1 MLKTFEQGLKIEAG
15 HPVRQTGF
23 DRNSQR
29 QYKLTAFPLIELLV
43 NAAHKNGVSDNR
55 CGMLS
60 LWGGALKTDKNGQ
73 KRTKTDIGAPQNT
86 AYLKQYNACNASA
99 SCTGGALHI
108 CRRQMLHTAKPCFI
122 QSAFTLIELL
132 VVIAIIAILAAMLMP
147 ALSKARESARK
158 TSCLGNLRQCA
169 SAINGYT
176 SDFKGMFPPHM
187 EKRSGASKSFT
198 SHVAYY
204 AGISNKIP
212 HPNKGDTGFRMKD
225 FALLHCP
232 QEKKSF
238 CDTSGTA
245 MVPTNYAING
255 AVTWSNNDGTMLGGV
270 TVQQLKKPT
279 RTMIFLD
286 INVSKG
292 SCHVGNN
299 WYTKLSSNYV
309 AYRHSNGVNIAM
321 SDGHVEYQLMNEQ
334 PNIAMSATHPCRSKN
349 TSVPYLFQ

>member
-1 MLKTFEQGLKIEAG
+1 MLKIFEQGLKIEAG
-15 HPVRQTGF
+15 HPVRQAGF

-43 NAAHKNGVSDNR
+43 NAACKTGVLYNR
-55 CGMLS
+55 CGMLLS
-60 LWGGALKTDKNGQ
+60 KGGAFVRMSTDKYGRVRSQ
-73 KRTKTDIGAPQNT
+73 APQNT
-86 AYLKQYNACNASA
+86 AGFAQQQN
-99 SCTGGALHI
+99 T
-108 CRRQMLHTAKPCFI
+108 P
-122 QSAFTLIELL
+122 FTLIELL

-176 SDFKGMFPPHM
+176 SDFKGSFPPNM

-204 AGISNKIP
+204 AGISNTIP
-212 HPNKGDTGFRMKD
+212 HPNKGAEGFRMKD

-238 CDTSGTA
+238 CETGGTE

-255 AVTWSNNDGTMLGGV
+255 AITWSNNGGALVGGV

-321 SDGHVEYQLMNEQ
+321 ADGHVEYQLINEQ

>member
-1 MLKTFEQGLKIEAG
+1 MKQQKHFT
-15 HPVRQTGF
+15 
-23 DRNSQR
+23 
-29 QYKLTAFPLIELLV
+29 LIELLV
-43 NAAHKNGVSDNR
+43 NVACKTGVLYNC
-55 CGMLS
+55 CGMLLS
-60 LWGGALKTDKNGQ
+60 KGGAFVRMSTDKYGRIRSQ
-73 KRTKTDIGAPQNT
+73 APQNT
-86 AYLKQYNACNASA
+86 AGFAQQQNTPLFFESERGF
-99 SCTGGALHI
+99 GGK
-108 CRRQMLHTAKPCFI
+108 RKP
-122 QSAFTLIELL
+122 FTLIELL

-176 SDFKGMFPPHM
+176 SDFKGSFPPHM
-187 EKRSGASKSFT
+187 EKRGGASKSFT

-204 AGISNKIP
+204 AGISNTIP
-212 HPNKGDTGFRMKD
+212 HPNKGAEGFKMKD

-255 AVTWSNNDGTMLGGV
+255 AITWSNNDGTMLGGV

-321 SDGHVEYQLMNEQ
+321 ADGHVEYQLMNEQ

>member
-1 MLKTFEQGLKIEAG
+1 MTGEFMDTENAESTWHVAIPPVCRGMGLDAVVLTNRVPQKTACI
-15 HPVRQTGF
+15 
-23 DRNSQR
+23 SQA
-29 QYKLTAFPLIELLV
+29 KNNLLRGWKV
-43 NAAHKNGVSDNR
+43 EFYAKKTKNASAKNTPHHT
-55 CGMLS
+55 C
-60 LWGGALKTDKNGQ
+60 K
-73 KRTKTDIGAPQNT
+73 
-86 AYLKQYNACNASA
+86 ASA
-99 SCTGGALHI
+99 SCLPQANAS
-108 CRRQMLHTAKPCFI
+108 CSNAALHTAEPCFI
-122 QSAFTLIELL
+122 RSAFTLIELL

-176 SDFKGMFPPHM
+176 SDFKGSFPPNM
-187 EKRSGASKSFT
+187 EKRSSASKSFT

-238 CDTSGTA
+238 CETTGTA

-255 AVTWSNNDGTMLGGV
+255 AITWSNNDGTMIGGV

-321 SDGHVEYQLMNEQ
+321 ADGHVEYQLMNEQ
-334 PNIAMSATHPCRSKN
+334 PNIAMSAIHPCRSKN
-349 TSVPYLFQ
+349 TSVPYLFK

>member
-1 MLKTFEQGLKIEAG
+1 MKELSKKCRFT
-15 HPVRQTGF
+15 
-23 DRNSQR
+23 
-29 QYKLTAFPLIELLV
+29 LIELLV
-43 NAAHKNGVSDNR
+43 NAACKTGVLYNR
-55 CGMLS
+55 CGMLLS
-60 LWGGALKTDKNGQ
+60 KGGALVRKSTEEYGRVRSQ
-73 KRTKTDIGAPQNT
+73 APQNT
-86 AYLKQYNACNASA
+86 AGFAQQQNTPLFFESERGF
-99 SCTGGALHI
+99 GGK
-108 CRRQMLHTAKPCFI
+108 RKP
-122 QSAFTLIELL
+122 FTLIELL

-176 SDFKGMFPPHM
+176 SDYKGIFPPHM
-187 EKRSGASKSFT
+187 EKRGGASKSFT

-204 AGISNKIP
+204 AGISNTIP
-212 HPNKGDTGFRMKD
+212 HPNKGAEGFKMKD

-286 INVSKG
+286 VNVSKG

-321 SDGHVEYQLMNEQ
+321 ADGHVEYQLMNEQ

>member
-1 MLKTFEQGLKIEAG
+1 MAENSRKNEFFERE
-15 HPVRQTGF
+15 
-23 DRNSQR
+23 S
-29 QYKLTAFPLIELLV
+29 
-43 NAAHKNGVSDNR
+43 
-55 CGMLS
+55 
-60 LWGGALKTDKNGQ
+60 
-73 KRTKTDIGAPQNT
+73 
-86 AYLKQYNACNASA
+86 
-99 SCTGGALHI
+99 
-108 CRRQMLHTAKPCFI
+108 
-122 QSAFTLIELL
+122 
-132 VVIAIIAILAAMLMP
+132 IAIIAILAAMLMP

-176 SDFKGMFPPHM
+176 SDFKGSFPPNM
-187 EKRSGASKSFT
+187 EKRGGASKSFT

-212 HPNKGDTGFRMKD
+212 HPNKGAEGFKMKD

-255 AVTWSNNDGTMLGGV
+255 AITWSNNDGTMLGGV

-286 INVSKG
+286 VNVSKG

-321 SDGHVEYQLMNEQ
+321 ADGHVEYQMRNEQ

>member
-1 MLKTFEQGLKIEAG
+1 MLKIFEQGLKIEAG
-15 HPVRQTGF
+15 HSVRQAGF

-43 NAAHKNGVSDNR
+43 NAACKTGVLYNR
-55 CGMLS
+55 CGMLLS
-60 LWGGALKTDKNGQ
+60 KGGALVRKSTEEYGRVRSQ
-73 KRTKTDIGAPQNT
+73 APQNT
-86 AYLKQYNACNASA
+86 AGFAQQQN
-99 SCTGGALHI
+99 T
-108 CRRQMLHTAKPCFI
+108 P
-122 QSAFTLIELL
+122 FTLIELL

-176 SDFKGMFPPHM
+176 SDFKGSFPPNM
-187 EKRSGASKSFT
+187 EKRGGASKSFT

-238 CDTSGTA
+238 CETSGTE

-255 AVTWSNNDGTMLGGV
+255 AITWSNNGGALVGGV

-321 SDGHVEYQLMNEQ
+321 ADGHVEYQLMNEQ

>member
-1 MLKTFEQGLKIEAG
+1 MLKIFEQNLNFEA
-15 HPVRQTGF
+15 VCFTGKKS
-23 DRNSQR
+23 NC
-29 QYKLTAFPLIELLV
+29 KLIPFTLIELLV
-43 NAAHKNGVSDNR
+43 NAACKTGVLYNR
-55 CGMLS
+55 CGMLLS
-60 LWGGALKTDKNGQ
+60 KGGALVRKSTDKYGRVRSQ
-73 KRTKTDIGAPQNT
+73 APQNT
-86 AYLKQYNACNASA
+86 AGFAQQQN
-99 SCTGGALHI
+99 T
-108 CRRQMLHTAKPCFI
+108 P
-122 QSAFTLIELL
+122 FTLIELL

-187 EKRSGASKSFT
+187 EKRGGASKSFT

-204 AGISNKIP
+204 AGISNTIP
-212 HPNKGDTGFRMKD
+212 HPNKGAEGFKMKD

-255 AVTWSNNDGTMLGGV
+255 AITWSNNDGTMLGGV

-321 SDGHVEYQLMNEQ
+321 ADGHVEYQLMNEQ

>member
-1 MLKTFEQGLKIEAG
+1 MLKIFEQGLKIEAG
-15 HPVRQTGF
+15 HPVRQAGF

-43 NAAHKNGVSDNR
+43 NAACKTGVLYNR
-55 CGMLS
+55 CGMLLS
-60 LWGGALKTDKNGQ
+60 KGGALVRKSTDKYGKVRSQ
-73 KRTKTDIGAPQNT
+73 APQNT
-86 AYLKQYNACNASA
+86 AGFAQQQN
-99 SCTGGALHI
+99 T
-108 CRRQMLHTAKPCFI
+108 P
-122 QSAFTLIELL
+122 FTLIELL

-176 SDFKGMFPPHM
+176 SDFKGSFPPNM

-204 AGISNKIP
+204 AGISNTIP
-212 HPNKGDTGFRMKD
+212 HPNKGAEGFRMKD

-238 CDTSGTA
+238 CETGGTE

-255 AVTWSNNDGTMLGGV
+255 AITWSNNGGALVGGV

-321 SDGHVEYQLMNEQ
+321 ADGHVEYQLINEQ

>member
-1 MLKTFEQGLKIEAG
+1 MRERKIMKRE
-15 HPVRQTGF
+15 T
-23 DRNSQR
+23 
-29 QYKLTAFPLIELLV
+29 
-43 NAAHKNGVSDNR
+43 KN
-55 CGMLS
+55 C
-60 LWGGALKTDKNGQ
+60 
-73 KRTKTDIGAPQNT
+73 
-86 AYLKQYNACNASA
+86 
-99 SCTGGALHI
+99 
-108 CRRQMLHTAKPCFI
+108 
-122 QSAFTLIELL
+122 FTLIELL

-187 EKRSGASKSFT
+187 EKRNGASKSFT

-204 AGISNKIP
+204 AGISNQFP
-212 HPNKGDTGFRMKD
+212 HPNKGAAGFNMKD

-238 CDTSGTA
+238 CETSGTS
-245 MVPTNYAING
+245 MVPTNYAVNG

-270 TVQQLKKPT
+270 AVQQLRQPT
-279 RTMIFLD
+279 RTMVFLD
-286 INVSKG
+286 VNVSKG
-292 SCHVGNN
+292 SYHVSNN

-321 SDGHVEYQLMNEQ
+321 ADGHVEYQLMNEQ

>member
-1 MLKTFEQGLKIEAG
+1 MLQGDRTMLKIFEPNLKFEAACFSG
-15 HPVRQTGF
+15 NKSNR
-23 DRNSQR
+23 
-29 QYKLTAFPLIELLV
+29 KLT
-43 NAAHKNGVSDNR
+43 
-55 CGMLS
+55 
-60 LWGGALKTDKNGQ
+60 
-73 KRTKTDIGAPQNT
+73 
-86 AYLKQYNACNASA
+86 
-99 SCTGGALHI
+99 
-108 CRRQMLHTAKPCFI
+108 
-122 QSAFTLIELL
+122 AFTLIELL

-176 SDFKGMFPPHM
+176 SDYKGIFPPHM

-204 AGISNKIP
+204 AGISNTIP
-212 HPNKGDTGFRMKD
+212 HPNKGAEGFKMKD

-238 CDTSGTA
+238 CETGGTA
-245 MVPTNYAING
+245 MVATNYAING
-255 AVTWSNNDGTMLGGV
+255 AVTWSNTDGAILGGV

-286 INVSKG
+286 VNVSKG
-292 SCHVGNN
+292 SCHLANN

-309 AYRHSNGVNIAM
+309 AYRHSQGVNIAM
-321 SDGHVEYQLMNEQ
+321 ADGHVEYQLRNEQ
-334 PNIAMSATHPCRSKN
+334 PNIGMSATHPCRSKN